1 MIEYIGIY
9 VDNLVQSDAFYHP
22 LFETLRWKVVFQTSY
37 CVTYGKNSKPCF
49 EIYVEK
55 KKSSS
60 LHIAL
65 ASSSQESVDNF
76 YKKALSLGAQG
87 NGLPGYRDYFP
98 SYYAAFIIDPNGH
111 NLEALFWDSVK
122 TLP

>member
-1 MIEYIGIY
+1 MLILLLKAMHFIALYSRHW
-9 VDNLVQSDAFYHP
+9 DWN
-22 LFETLRWKVVFQTSY
+22 VVFQTSH
-37 CVTYGKNSKPCF
+37 CVAYGKDSKPCF
-49 EIYVEK
+49 EIYVGK

-76 YKKALSLGAQG
+76 YKKALSLGAQD

-98 SYYAAFIIDPNGH
+98 GYYAAFIIDPNGH